1 MDVDLKLKDAVEQK
15 SETFEIFIKKYSNEI
30 EQIRREAEEKY
41 ETQLSKQGIHEIL
54 LMLWLLEGS
63 DQKALEKFR
72 TLLNMLFKKG
82 VIESLK
88 RLLMIDKNY
97 RKRKR

>member
-1 MDVDLKLKDAVEQK
+1 MELDLKLKDNLEQK
-15 SETFEIFIKKYSNEI
+15 SETFEMFIKKYSNEI

-41 ETQLSKQGIHEIL
+41 ETQLSKQGINEIL

-97 RKRKR
+97 RKRRR